1 MSRRERSS
9 WWVDAARG
17 AVAGAL
23 ATWIMD
29 LATTGLFVAQSDEV
43 TAREEAARPEG
54 RSSIGNLIAR
64 VEAMTGLGLDD
75 SQRSLAEQAVHY
87 GLGVAPGALYGILRD
102 RVPLIGAGR
111 GLPYGLALFVVNDEY
126 LNTRLG
132 LAGPYGDY
140 PIETHWRGLV
150 GHAVLGVTTDTGI
163 DLLGG

>member
-1 MSRRERSS
+1 MTGRARSA

-17 AVAGAL
+17 AVSGAV
-23 ATWIMD
+23 ATWVMD
-29 LATTGLFVAQSDEV
+29 LATTGLFEAQSADV
-43 TAREEAARPEG
+43 TAREEAARPNG
-54 RSSIGNLIAR
+54 RSSVGNLIAR
-64 VEAMTGLGLDD
+64 VEAMTGFELDD
-75 SQRSLAEQAVHY
+75 RQRALVEQAVHY
-87 GLGVAPGALYGILRD
+87 GLGVFPGAVYGILRD
-102 RVPLIGAGR
+102 RVPLVGAGR
-111 GLPYGLALFVVNDEY
+111 GLLYGLTLFVVNDEY